1 MDYYVAVLSIM
12 GVHILLGMSVYLVAI
27 TGQLS
32 FGQQGFYA
40 IGAYVAG
47 VCTALWGTYL
57 VPALLLGMT
66 AAGLMGFL
74 VGFPTLRVKGLYL
87 GIATFGFG
95 EIVRLAFLNIKY
107 TKMVG
112 GKLVGPNSAE
122 GFRHVSYI
130 YDRGFTQVQYLAVI
144 YAAVIVVA
152 GVVHVL
158 LRWKLGAEFRGVGGG
173 GMGGGMAGGNTT
185 AGRGSGLTSGGCVAG
200 AGGDAVVALRT

>member
-12 GVHILLGMSVYLVAI
+12 GVHILLGLSVYLVAI

-47 VCTALWGTYL
+47 VCTALWGTHL

-66 AAGLMGFL
+66 AAGLIGFL

-87 GIATFGFG
+87 GIATFGFD

-112 GKLVGPNSAE
+112 GKLVGPNGADESRLVTDISGVWSTEAQ
-122 GFRHVSYI
+122 RVVDI
-130 YDRGFTQVQYLAVI
+130 C
-144 YAAVIVVA
+144 AA
-152 GVVHVL
+152 
-158 LRWKLGAEFRGVGGG
+158 
-173 GMGGGMAGGNTT
+173 
-185 AGRGSGLTSGGCVAG
+185 
-200 AGGDAVVALRT
+200 

>member
-12 GVHILLGMSVYLVAI
+12 GVHILLGLSVYLVAI

-47 VCTALWGTYL
+47 VCTALWGTHL

-95 EIVRLAFLNIKY
+95 EIV
-107 TKMVG
+107 
-112 GKLVGPNSAE
+112 GPNGAE

-152 GVVHVL
+152 GLVHVL
-158 LRWKLGAEFRGVGGG
+158 ERSKLGAKFRAVEEDE
-173 GMGGGMAGGNTT
+173 MAAAMAGINVT
-185 AGRGSGLTSGGCVAG
+185 AVKVMAFTSGGFVAG
-200 AGGDAVVALRT
+200 LGGALFVHYSTYVD